1 MVGWYSNIPVQVVF
15 PDSISVSASPPSV
28 PADGKTASTV
38 TATVYDADHNPVPGA
53 SVAFATS

>member
-38 TATVYDADHNPVPGA
+38 TANVYDAHHNPVL
-53 SVAFATS
+53 